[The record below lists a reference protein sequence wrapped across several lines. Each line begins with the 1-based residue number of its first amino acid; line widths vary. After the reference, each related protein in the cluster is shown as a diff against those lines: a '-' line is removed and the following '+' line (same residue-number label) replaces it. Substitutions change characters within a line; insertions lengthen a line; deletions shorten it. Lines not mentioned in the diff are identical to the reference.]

1 MHNSSEHFEFI
12 NLLNQSGGI
21 IQKLSSKIDNDFV
34 PKFEDVTSSIIF
46 SENNNFDMFL
56 ILISNLEFNYG

>member
-1 MHNSSEHFEFI
+1 M
-12 NLLNQSGGI
+12 LA
-21 IQKLSSKIDNDFV
+21 DNDFV